1 MRENKRVNDDKTGA
15 SARAACAFY
24 CVLLLSGS
32 AQVVAILQQVEKV
45 GLIYPGAT
53 GSPLTRDSL

>member
-1 MRENKRVNDDKTGA
+1 MRENKRVNYNKTGA
-15 SARAACAFY
+15 LVRAARAFY
-24 CVLLLSGS
+24 RVLLLSGS